1 MAQREAVVQL
11 GIAAVNGAA
20 GEQESGEDNF
30 EIEMAGPQPPQ
41 SVE

>member
-11 GIAAVNGAA
+11 GIAAVYGAA
-20 GEQESGEDNF
+20 SKRTNGEDNF